1 MVNMVAFSRLS
12 LSRQFL
18 VASFP
23 ILLLG
28 MLAVGFW
35 VGKTIERGVVN
46 QLGGVT
52 GLYVDSFIAPHLQHL
67 LHTDT
72 LGEAQ
77 RAALDTLLTET
88 PLGQRIVAFKIWNR
102 EGRILYSTNP
112 AMIGHTFPIGEGL
125 AAALAGG
132 VHSEVSDLSESE
144 NEPEKLRWP
153 RLIETYSPVH
163 ADKLG
168 TVLAVAEFYQTTNE
182 LVRETRDAQLRSW
195 LVVAGTMLAMYLLMF
210 GLVRRGSQTIDAQR
224 RELRNKVAALSD
236 LVTQNAQLHD
246 RISRAAARTTALN
259 EHFLRRI
266 AADLHD
272 GPGQDMG
279 LALMRLESMSD
290 ICGNCPK
297 DGRVPSLAEDF
308 RSIHSALKSA
318 LDDLRS
324 ISSGLQLPEI
334 ERLQTGEIAGRAVRD
349 YERKTGA
356 MVRLAAASDLPEA
369 SLPVKITLYRLLQ
382 ESLAN
387 GFRHGRGA
395 DQRVEVS
402 NADGHLAVSVSD
414 AGPGFD
420 PLKTA
425 SEGHL
430 GLAGMRERVELLGG
444 SFQLQSAP
452 GRGTVIRAS
461 LPVRVAGA
469 DDV

>member
-1 MVNMVAFSRLS
+1 MVAFSRLS

-46 QLGGVT
+46 QLGSVT
-52 GLYVDSFIAPHLQHL
+52 GLYVDSFIAQHLQHL

-72 LGEAQ
+72 LDEAH

-88 PLGQRIVAFKIWNR
+88 PLGQKIVAFKIWNR

-112 AMIGHTFPIGEGL
+112 DMIGRKFPIGEGL

-144 NEPEKLRWP
+144 NEPEKAKWS

-168 TVLAVAEFYQTTNE
+168 TVLAAAEFYQTTDE
-182 LVRETRDAQLRSW
+182 LARETRDAQLRSW
-195 LVVAGTMLAMYLLMF
+195 LVVAGAMLAMYLLMF

-224 RELRNKVAALSD
+224 RELRDKVDALSD
-236 LVTQNAQLHD
+236 LLSQNAQLHD

-259 EHFLRRI
+259 ERFLRRI

-297 DGRVPSLAEDF
+297 LDGRVPTLAEDF
-308 RSIHSALKSA
+308 RSIQSALKSA

-334 ERLQTGEIAGRAVRD
+334 ERLQTGEIAARAVRD

-356 MVRLAAASDLPEA
+356 KVRLAATSDLPEA

-402 NADGHLAVSVSD
+402 SADGQLAVSVRD
-414 AGPGFD
+414 GGPGFD
-420 PLKTA
+420 PPKAA

-461 LPVRVAGA
+461 LPMRVAGA

>member
-1 MVNMVAFSRLS
+1 MAAFHRLS

-35 VGKTIERGVVN
+35 VSKTIERGVVN

-52 GLYVDSFIAPHLQHL
+52 GLYVDSFIGPYLQQL
-67 LHTDT
+67 LHRDT
-72 LGEAQ
+72 LDAAQ
-77 RAALDTLLTET
+77 RAALNNLLTET
-88 PLGQRIVAFKIWNR
+88 PLGQKIVAFKIWNR
-102 EGRILYSTNP
+102 HGRILYSSDTNL
-112 AMIGHTFPIGEGL
+112 IDRTFPIGEGL

-132 VHSEVSDLSESE
+132 VHSEVSDLSETE
-144 NEPEKLRWP
+144 NELEKFRWP

-163 ADKLG
+163 ADRLG
-168 TVLAVAEFYQTTNE
+168 TVLAVAEFYQTTDE
-182 LVRETRDAQLRSW
+182 LSRETRAAQLRSW
-195 LVVAGTMLAMYLLMF
+195 LVVAGTMLGMYLLIF

-224 RELRNKVAALSD
+224 RELKDKVVALSD
-236 LVTQNAQLHD
+236 LLSQNAGLHD

-259 EHFLRRI
+259 ERFLRRI

-279 LALMRLESMSD
+279 FALMRLESVAD
-290 ICGNCPK
+290 ICGNCSK
-297 DGRVPSLAEDF
+297 LDGRVPSLAEDF

-334 ERLQTGEIAGRAVRD
+334 EPLRTGEIVGRAVRD

-356 MVRLAAASDLPEA
+356 TVALGAAGGLPEA

-402 NADGHLAVSVSD
+402 SADGRLAVSVRD
-414 AGPGFD
+414 GGPGFD
-420 PLKTA
+420 PGAAANK
-425 SEGHL
+425 GRL
-430 GLAGMRERVELLGG
+430 GLAGMRERVEILGG
-444 SFQLQSAP
+444 SFQLQTAP
-452 GRGTVIRAS
+452 GQGTEVRAS
-461 LPVRVAGA
+461 LPLQVAGA
-469 DDV
+469 EDE